1 MRTFPKFTT
10 ISIRST
16 NSLRSTRLI
25 SRIFAALILIAAAS
39 SLPAA
44 AQVAGAYQ
52 VTNLVSDGSV
62 PAAFT
67 DSAFINPWAISASGT
82 WWISAQGSGSGYVVA
97 STPTPGSI
105 SFKMVVP
112 PASGTSAG
120 LPAGCVT
127 TGGATGMILPNGTK
141 ASFLFSTLDGTIA
154 GWNSKLG
161 TAGAIAQVAI
171 NNSSAGA
178 SYTGLAI
185 ITTATSSFILAA
197 HFGTGKTIEVY
208 DSTFKPT
215 KLAGTFSDPNLPAGY
230 APFSVHVLNNQVYV
244 AYAEQS
250 ATPPYHSTG
259 GLGAGVVSVF
269 DITGNFIA
277 RVATGGNLEA
287 PWGVAIAPSGFGVFG
302 GSLLIGNFGNGMI
315 NAYDPA
321 SYAYRG
327 QLTDGTGKPLSYG
340 SLWELLPGGTTVGNT
355 TSVSGGD
362 PNTVYFTAG
371 LAGEA
376 HGLFGAISNTTTA
389 GTPTFGLS
397 ASTGALAVTTG
408 NSVST
413 VISVAPTYSFSG
425 NVSLACSGLPKYA
438 TCSFSPASITASPS
452 AFSTSTLTIQTQSSM
467 VLLEKKRQGAA
478 AVATAVLFPFAS
490 FLVYFRRRSRA
501 FRNTLGMFLLCAV
514 MLAALGTFMG
524 CTTTQ
529 PATPAGTSQ
538 VMVTAT
544 SGSISQTATIS
555 LTVQ

>member
-1 MRTFPKFTT
+1 MNSIFPV
-10 ISIRST
+10 
-16 NSLRSTRLI
+16 NSLPPTRSI
-25 SRIFAALILIAAAS
+25 ARIFVALILLAAAG
-39 SLPAA
+39 SLPVA
-44 AQVAGAYQ
+44 AQVAGAYK

-62 PAAFT
+62 SAAFT
-67 DSAFINPWAISASGT
+67 DPNFINPWAISVSGT
-82 WWISAQGSGSGYVVA
+82 WWIPAQGTGSGYVVA
-97 STPTPGSI
+97 STPTPGTI
-105 SFKMVVP
+105 NFKMVVP
-112 PASGTSAG
+112 PASGTAAG

-127 TGGATGMILPNGTK
+127 TAGATGMILPNGTK

-185 ITTATSSFILAA
+185 INTATSSFILAA
-197 HFGTGKTIEVY
+197 NFGTGNSIEVY
-208 DSTFKPT
+208 DSTFKST
-215 KLAGTFSDPNLPAGY
+215 KLAGTFTDPNLPSGY
-230 APFSVHVLNNQVYV
+230 GPFSVHVLNNQVYV
-244 AYAEQS
+244 AYAQKTS
-250 ATPPYHSTG
+250 TPPYHSTG
-259 GLGAGVVSVF
+259 GLGAGIVSVF
-269 DITGNFIA
+269 DNTGNFIA
-277 RVATGGNLEA
+277 RIATGGNLEA
-287 PWGVAIAPSGFGVFG
+287 PWGVAIAPTGFGIFG

-362 PNTVYFTAG
+362 TSTVYFTAG

-376 HGLFGAISNTTTA
+376 HGLFAAISNDTSQGTA
-389 GTPTFGLS
+389 TFGFS
-397 ASTGALAVTTG
+397 AATGALSVTG
-408 NSVST
+408 GSSVST
-413 VISVAPTYSFSG
+413 VISIAPVYNFSG
-425 NVSLACSGLPKYA
+425 NVSLSCSGLPKYA
-438 TCSFSPASITASPS
+438 TCSFSPASITASATAP
-452 AFSTSTLTIQTQSSM
+452 ATSTLTIQTQSSM

-490 FLVYFRRRSRA
+490 FLVFFRRRSRA
-501 FRNTLGMFLLCAV
+501 FRNTLGTFLLCGI
-514 MLAALGTFMG
+514 MLAALGALSG

-529 PATPAGTSQ
+529 PATPTGTSQ

>member
-1 MRTFPKFTT
+1 M
-10 ISIRST
+10 
-16 NSLRSTRLI
+16 
-25 SRIFAALILIAAAS
+25 FAALILFAVAC

-44 AQVAGAYQ
+44 AQVGGAYL

-67 DSAFINPWAISASGT
+67 DSAFINPWAISTSGT

-97 STPTPGSI
+97 STPTPGTI
-105 SFKMVVP
+105 NFKMVVP

-141 ASFLFSTLDGTIA
+141 ASFLFSTLDGTIS

-185 ITTATSSFILAA
+185 INTATSSFILAA
-197 HFGTGKTIEVY
+197 NFGSGKTIEVY

-215 KLAGTFSDPNLPAGY
+215 KLAGTFTDPSLPAGY

-250 ATPPYHSTG
+250 ATPPYQPTG

-287 PWGVAIAPSGFGVFG
+287 PWGVAIAPTGFGIFG
-302 GSLLIGNFGNGMI
+302 GSLLIGNFGNGII

-321 SYAYRG
+321 TYAYRG
-327 QLTDGTGKPLSYG
+327 QLTDGTGKVLSYA

-355 TSVSGGD
+355 TAVSGGD

-376 HGLFGAISNTTTA
+376 HGLFGAISNSTTG
-389 GTPTFGLS
+389 GTPAFGLS
-397 ASTGALAVTTG
+397 ASPGALIVATG
-408 NSVST
+408 NSIKT

-425 NVSLACSGLPKYA
+425 NVALACSGIPKYA
-438 TCSFSPASITASPS
+438 TCSFSPSSVSATATAPV
-452 AFSTSTLTIQTQSSM
+452 TSTLTIQTQSSM
-467 VLLEKKRQGAA
+467 VLLEKKGYGTA
-478 AVATAVLFPFAS
+478 AVASAVIFPFAS
-490 FLVYFRRRSRA
+490 FLIFVRRRSRA
-501 FRNTLGMFLLCAV
+501 LKGVFGMFLLCAV
-514 MLAALGTFMG
+514 ALAALGTFMG

-529 PATPAGTSQ
+529 PATPPGTSQ